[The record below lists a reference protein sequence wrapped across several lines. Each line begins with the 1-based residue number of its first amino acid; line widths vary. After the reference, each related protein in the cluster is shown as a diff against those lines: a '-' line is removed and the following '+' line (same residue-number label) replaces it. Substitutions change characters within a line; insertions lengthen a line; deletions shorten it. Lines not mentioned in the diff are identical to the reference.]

1 MDAMLIECIL
11 KRDGGTK
18 VDLGGT
24 TYHFSPDSEGR
35 HVAMVADP
43 DHIGRFLSIT
53 EGYRI
58 PRAMTAI
65 PATSV
70 TQVAPIGA
78 VGAIAPVTTKP
89 DTEVERVSLDH
100 EQSKGIQEPFDDQP
114 KGDDGA
120 DTGMNNPAPPL
131 DLASL
136 DKEQLAAEYIAVLGQ
151 KPHPAMSAAKMIE
164 KIKAASAA

>member
-11 KRDGGTK
+11 KRDGGSK
-18 VDLGGT
+18 VDLGDT
-24 TYHFSPDSEGR
+24 TYHFAPDSEGR

-58 PRAMTAI
+58 PRASTAI

-70 TQVAPIGA
+70 ASIGA
-78 VGAIAPVTTKP
+78 VGAVAPVTASP
-89 DTEVERVSLDH
+89 EPVLEQVALEVVE
-100 EQSKGIQEPFDDQP
+100 EPAEVAAEP
-114 KGDDGA
+114 VVA
-120 DTGMNNPAPPL
+120 EAAPLEGMT
-131 DLASL
+131 
-136 DKEQLAAEYIAVLGQ
+136 KEQLAEVYLAKTGQ
-151 KPHPAMSAAKMIE
+151 KAHPAMSAAKMIE

>member
-11 KRDGGTK
+11 KRDGGSK
-18 VDLGGT
+18 VDLGDN
-24 TYHFSPDSEGR
+24 TYHFAPDSEGR

-43 DHIGRFLSIT
+43 DHIGRFLSIS

-58 PRAMTAI
+58 PRAS
-65 PATSV
+65 TSPV
-70 TQVAPIGA
+70 AQAAVSAPIGA
-78 VGAIAPVTTKP
+78 VGAVVPVTVKREPEVDLVNLDKEQETGDQNTP
-89 DTEVERVSLDH
+89 D
-100 EQSKGIQEPFDDQP
+100 EPQQGD
-114 KGDDGA
+114 GSADDGVS
-120 DTGMNNPAPPL
+120 DPARPL

-136 DKEQLAAEYIAVLGQ
+136 DKEQLAAEYLSKLGQ